1 MVIKVTDLL
10 AINKKVTKSF
20 NCNECI
26 SRACL
31 QLLPQ
36 QTLIFTACMTDHY
49 VHTLSN
55 GIRILFKH
63 APSAITHCCFI
74 VNAGSRDELPHQTGL
89 AHFIE
94 HLLFKETERRGTS
107 QILNRLELVGA
118 DLNAYTT
125 KEYTCIHASL
135 LNQHLERAID
145 LFEDIL
151 FHSTFPEDEQE
162 KERGVILD
170 EIASYLDQPEEAIQD
185 DFEEILF
192 KNHPIGNNILGTPDT
207 VAKLGTADIE
217 QFIAA
222 NYNTHEMVFAVFGDY
237 DFKKIIKLSEK
248 YFGPIPANTS
258 QKSRVAPGESSS
270 SETIVT
276 KPISQTHCIIGS
288 KAYPSSHEY
297 KNGLLLLNN
306 LLGGMGMSS
315 RLNLEIR
322 EKYGIA
328 YTIESNYTALTDTGI
343 FSIYYGTDTEK
354 SDRAAR
360 LIHKELKKL
369 RDNQLGTLQLHQAK
383 EKFIGQIALA
393 EENRISLI
401 ISMAKSLLDFGCI
414 DTLQQVFDKINA
426 VTAPQLLAISNEIF
440 DNNRMTTLLFEPKV

>member
-1 MVIKVTDLL
+1 
-10 AINKKVTKSF
+10 
-20 NCNECI
+20 
-26 SRACL
+26 
-31 QLLPQ
+31 
-36 QTLIFTACMTDHY
+36 MTEDHY

-74 VNAGSRDELPHQTGL
+74 VNAGSRDEAEHQIGL

-94 HLLFKETERRGTS
+94 HLLFKETGRRSTS

-125 KEYTCIHASL
+125 KEYTCVHASL

-170 EIASYLDQPEEAIQD
+170 EIASYLDQPDEAIQD
-185 DFEEILF
+185 DFEELLF
-192 KNHPIGNNILGTPDT
+192 KGHAMGNNILGTPET
-207 VAKLGTADIE
+207 VAKLSSADIN

-222 NYNTHEMVFAVFGDY
+222 NYNTSEMVFAVIGDY
-237 DFKKIIKLSEK
+237 DFKKIIKLAEK
-248 YFGPIPANTS
+248 YFGAIPANHS
-258 QKSRVAPGESSS
+258 KKHRLAPSEIVASKN
-270 SETIVT
+270 IFT
-276 KPISQTHCIIGS
+276 KPISQTHCIIGGR
-288 KAYPSSHEY
+288 AYSSSHPY

-306 LLGGMGMSS
+306 LLGGIGMSS

-328 YTIESNYTALTDTGI
+328 YTVESNYTSLTDTGI
-343 FSIYYGTDTEK
+343 FSIYFGTDNEK
-354 SDRAAR
+354 ADKATK
-360 LIHKELKKL
+360 LVHKELKKL
-369 RDNQLGTLQLHQAK
+369 RDNKLGTLQLHQAK

-393 EENRISLI
+393 EENRMSLI
-401 ISMAKSLLDFGCI
+401 ISMAKSLLDFDCV

-426 VTAPQLLAISNEIF
+426 VTAEQLLTISNEIF
-440 DNNRMTTLLFEPKV
+440 DDNRMITLLFEPKQ

>member
-1 MVIKVTDLL
+1 
-10 AINKKVTKSF
+10 
-20 NCNECI
+20 
-26 SRACL
+26 
-31 QLLPQ
+31 
-36 QTLIFTACMTDHY
+36 MTDY
-49 VHTLSN
+49 QLHTLSN

-63 APSAITHCCFI
+63 TPSTITHCCFI
-74 VNAGSRDELPHQTGL
+74 VNAGSRDETQRQIGL

-94 HLLFKETERRGTS
+94 HLLFKETERRSTN

-135 LNQHLERAID
+135 LNQHLERTID

-185 DFEEILF
+185 DFEELLF
-192 KNHPIGNNILGTPDT
+192 KGHPIGNNILGTPET
-207 VAKLGTADIE
+207 VAKLNSADIS

-222 NYNTHEMVFAVFGDY
+222 NYNTSEMIFAVFGDY
-237 DFKKIIKLSEK
+237 DFRKVVKLSEK
-248 YFGPIPANTS
+248 YFSEIPANHTH
-258 QKSRVAPGESSS
+258 KNRVAPMAVGPSKS
-270 SETIVT
+270 IFT
-276 KPISQTHCIIGS
+276 KAISQTHCMIGS
-288 KAYPSSHEY
+288 RAYPSSHQH

-322 EKYGIA
+322 EKHGIA
-328 YTIESNYTALTDTGI
+328 YTVESNYISLTDTGI
-343 FSIYYGTDTEK
+343 FSIYFGTDSEK
-354 SDRAAR
+354 AEKATK

-369 RDNQLGTLQLHQAK
+369 RDNKLGTLQLHQAK
-383 EKFIGQIALA
+383 EKFVGQIALA
-393 EENRISLI
+393 EENRMSLI
-401 ISMAKSLLDFGCI
+401 ISMAKSLLDFNYI

-426 VTAPQLLAISNEIF
+426 VTAEQLLEISNEIF
-440 DNNRMTTLLFEPKV
+440 DNDRMITLLFEPKQ